1 MSVPV
6 IIKQAA
12 DAAVKNMENM
22 AKRQLEAEKLI
33 PSYKEMRAAKLHPDM
48 TERERMA
55 YRNQRIQ
62 KGYMGGTI
70 GGGVLGGLAGTTRGA
85 LLNKTRFGKNMPGA
99 TAVLKRYVLPATIG
113 YTGYRMG
120 AIQGRRAGEAIAR
133 KKLTESGNPIPY
145 INPIS
150 LTDRGAADPVFMAGM
165 MGAKTLQSAISEK
178 SREKV
183 EKQILG
189 TAPRTHLRQMFK
201 TDAGTMKKILG
212 QIRQWRK

>member
-1 MSVPV
+1 MTIPV

-12 DAAVKNMENM
+12 DAAVKKMENM
-22 AKRQLEAEKLI
+22 AKRQVEAEKLI
-33 PSYKEMRAAKLHPDM
+33 PSYKEMRKAKLHPDM
-48 TERERMA
+48 SERERMA

-62 KGYMGGTI
+62 TGYMGGTI
-70 GGGVLGGLAGTTRGA
+70 GGGVLGGIAGTTLGA
-85 LLNKTRFGKNMPGA
+85 LLGKTRFGKNMPGV
-99 TAVLKRYVLPATIG
+99 TTIMKRYILPATIG
-113 YTGYRMG
+113 YTGYRVG
-120 AIQGRRAGEAIAR
+120 AIQGRKAGEALAR

-150 LTDRGAADPVFMAGM
+150 LTDRGASDPVFMGGM
-165 MGAKTLQSAISEK
+165 MGAKTLQSAVSEK

-183 EKQILG
+183 EKEILG

-212 QIRQWRK
+212 QMRRWRK